1 MRGGYVGRGDAHRWL
16 LSARATC
23 RTENVINPKARRQA
37 KPGMLRLTQSILL
50 VSQHHRYTPPKRLR
64 PSQVHGK
71 SPPPLALWHRQGTRL
86 TYIYRYGKLK
96 LRRRG
101 VVESHACHGVV
112 VLHVRQDAVAASYL
126 DKITSADGAVGQKGR
141 GRGALTRLPQ
151 RFGRHATCSFP
162 GLTEALSGRSTHGY
176 SKSVVILSNRWTKPH
191 ESKLD

>member
-1 MRGGYVGRGDAHRWL
+1 MATTKNGN
-16 LSARATC
+16 ARASATC

-86 TYIYRYGKLK
+86 TYIYRHGKLK

-141 GRGALTRLPQ
+141 GGEGRGREGAHRRLDSLPFWIVQICTFICSVPAAPQ
-151 RFGRHATCSFP
+151 YLIVAYF
-162 GLTEALSGRSTHGY
+162 
-176 SKSVVILSNRWTKPH
+176 VVLVGGG
-191 ESKLD
+191 